1 MENINETETLE
12 MEADTCKN
20 SSVFTA
26 VWSNGGITLLDDIAI
41 IHRYSCGMGGSRV

>member
-1 MENINETETLE
+1 MKQRHWKWRLTLV
-12 MEADTCKN
+12 KN